1 MLKNLLLLST
11 IALLFTACIGQE
23 KEHNWHSF
31 IYPDKQNTKR
41 SLKSP
46 MVFKS
51 LQECQIESEKQLKI
65 LKITE
70 VGTYKCGLN
79 CEFHD
84 GMKLEVC
91 EKMLAAPVK

>member
-1 MLKNLLLLST
+1 MYKNLLLLT
-11 IALLFTACIGQE
+11 ATALLLSGCWGE
-23 KEHNWHSF
+23 KPEEKWHSF
-31 IYPDKQNTKR
+31 IYPDKENTKR

-46 MVFKS
+46 MVFKN
-51 LQECQIESEKQLKI
+51 LLECQEESKKQLAI
-65 LKITE
+65 LKVTDL
-70 VGTYKCGLN
+70 GTYKCGLN